1 MNFFFLCKNS
11 LLELKNCEKT
21 NKKYKKKKPFN
32 KKHHVH
38 FLEPVL
44 RFMSTGA
51 GCLVGVRCETPLVCF
66 REGEG
71 AVEE

>member
-1 MNFFFLCKNS
+1 MKKQTKN
-11 LLELKNCEKT
+11 T
-21 NKKYKKKKPFN
+21 RKKPFD

-71 AVEE
+71 AVEEWILFLLQKYHVYKL

>member
-1 MNFFFLCKNS
+1 MKKQTKN
-11 LLELKNCEKT
+11 T
-21 NKKYKKKKPFN
+21 RKKKPFDVLN